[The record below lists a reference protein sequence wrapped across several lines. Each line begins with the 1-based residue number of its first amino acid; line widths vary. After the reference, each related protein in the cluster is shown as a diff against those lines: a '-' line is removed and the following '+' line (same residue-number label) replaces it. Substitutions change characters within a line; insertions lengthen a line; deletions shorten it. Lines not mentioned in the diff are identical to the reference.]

1 MVNIDKE
8 VVEETGNALSKITS
22 SERGTFLLIMVVAF
36 ASIVATVILYIRSV
50 DWLIEKYNETI
61 NKQQTEFLTALREF
75 SKQLFYMNARVQK
88 SIL

>member
-1 MVNIDKE
+1 MLGIKMTLE
-8 VVEETGNALSKITS
+8 KGTIEETGNALTKITS

-61 NKQQTEFLTALREF
+61 NKQQTEFLQALKEIN
-75 SKQLFYMNARVQK
+75 K
-88 SIL
+88 

>member
-22 SERGTFLLIMVVAF
+22 SERWTCLLIMVVAF
-36 ASIVATVILYIRSV
+36 ASIVATDILYIRSV

-75 SKQLFYMNARVQK
+75 SK
-88 SIL
+88 

>member
-8 VVEETGNALSKITS
+8 VVEETGNALTKITS
-22 SERGTFLLIMVVAF
+22 SERWTFLLVMFIAF

-75 SKQLFYMNARVQK
+75 SK
-88 SIL
+88 